1 VAIAVMQFMHHDS
14 AVLTQIRSFLAVI
27 EEGSLHRAAERLRMS
42 QSALSRQMQA
52 LEHEVGGR
60 LLERTSTGVKPTNGG
75 HDLAAKMRAV
85 LAAYDQAMMDTRR
98 RIKGEGGRL
107 RIGFLASA
115 AREYLDP
122 ALKEVKRRYADARFK
137 LLDLSPGEQVR
148 ALRAGE
154 IDVGLTD
161 ESGEMLS
168 REFYTR
174 KLALMKSYIA
184 LPEDHALAG
193 AKKLRLA
200 QLKHETFVRGSE
212 EEVPGLSR
220 KLAKYCQV
228 YGKFRPKFVGPAKNI
243 SESLEFVSNEGAVS
257 MVPAFMRHLRAP
269 GVVLIPL
276 ADPEVTWELVVVW
289 QRGKTAGMLKT
300 LLDALFASASAAPVK

>member
-1 VAIAVMQFMHHDS
+1 MHYLHHDE
-14 AVLTQIRSFLAVI
+14 VVILQLRSFLVVI

-75 HDLAAKMRAV
+75 HDLAAKMGVV

-98 RIKGEGGRL
+98 RIKGEGSRL

-122 ALKEVKRRYADARFK
+122 ALKEVKKRHADASFK
-137 LLDLSPGEQVR
+137 LLDLSPGEQAR

-161 ESGEMLS
+161 ESGELLS

-174 KLALMKSYIA
+174 KLTLMKSYVA
-184 LPEDHALAG
+184 LPEDHPLAEL
-193 AKKLRLA
+193 KSIHLA
-200 QLKHETFVRGSE
+200 QLKHEVFVRGSE
-212 EEVPGLSR
+212 DEVPGLSR
-220 KLAKYCQV
+220 KIAKYCRL
-228 YGKFRPKFVGPAKNI
+228 YGKFRPKFVGPVKNI
-243 SESLEFVSNEGAVS
+243 SESLELVANEGAVG
-257 MVPAFMRHLRAP
+257 MLPAFMRHLRA
-269 GVVLIPL
+269 
-276 ADPEVTWELVVVW
+276 
-289 QRGKTAGMLKT
+289 
-300 LLDALFASASAAPVK
+300 